1 MQTISGEIYCD
12 RFKIKQVLRNLLS
25 NAVKFTP
32 PGGRIE
38 ININSDRLAAGRHS
52 GDIKTV
58 EALKVSINDEG
69 VGIPEGELEMIFD
82 KFTQSS
88 KTAEDY
94 GGTGLGLSIC
104 REIIQA
110 HGGKIW
116 AENNATSGAV
126 FNLVI
131 PRSQISL

>member
-1 MQTISGEIYCD
+1 M
-12 RFKIKQVLRNLLS
+12 
-25 NAVKFTP
+25 
-32 PGGRIE
+32 
-38 ININSDRLAAGRHS
+38 
-52 GDIKTV
+52 KTV

-88 KTAEDY
+88 KTAEGY

-104 REIIQA
+104 QEIIQA

-131 PRSQISL
+131 PRSQTSL